1 MKNSD
6 KLIARAIQCA
16 KAGDFARAEKIALTV
31 LEGDPT
37 NFDALHIYGNARLER
52 NDLRSATSLLIEV
65 VALDPNFP
73 PAQMNLAN
81 CLALSGKHADALHHF
96 DAAIKLRPNY
106 TEATYNRALS
116 LKELGRADDAIK
128 SLRDA
133 ASSSSDCEP
142 RVYTLLCELLV
153 EAGQLDDAR
162 VTLESGL
169 RNLPKSAELMF
180 CLGCVLV
187 RQKNETRAA
196 EFFSQARRLGPSDA
210 LAHRRRAEALT
221 AVNRLEGALEDYFRA
236 IACEPSDPKLYTA
249 RAKIFES
256 LGKDAESRL
265 DKDAA
270 YAGHVRNGYL
280 RSSCGNLNSA
290 LKDLSAALELK
301 PEDPKALNT
310 RADIYHDMADYH
322 AALIDFE
329 AARRL
334 EGADLTRLALICNL
348 KCRTVDWTGLV
359 EMQEEVRRK
368 GLEEVGLVPFHI
380 ISLIDDPALHHQI
393 ARTRIGD
400 HNRLKIRP
408 FMVSVPGRKIRI
420 GYFSADLCQHPVL
433 QLIRG
438 VFSNHDRERFH
449 VSAFSLTKK
458 KDASYHQIKTVF
470 DTFHNVENAKDE
482 EITALARK
490 EKIDIAIDLTGFTNE
505 ARFGIFAPKAAPVQA
520 NFLGY
525 PGTMGA
531 DFMDY
536 IIADP
541 IVIPQQLRE
550 HYSEKVAYLPCFWPD
565 DSLRPQHR
573 PNERRSDH
581 NLPETGFVFC
591 CFNDT
596 YKILPERFDLWMRI
610 LKQVEGS
617 ILWLRTRDPQTESNF
632 ARQAAAR
639 GLDPGRIFF
648 AGLTSYDQHI
658 SRHQFVDV
666 FLDTGPYN
674 AHTTSADALWA
685 GVPVLTRI
693 GGSFASRVA
702 ASLVTRAGVPE
713 LVTTSDDDYVNL
725 GVRLAKEP
733 GLLEGIKGKIDA
745 ARVESP
751 LFDVTRFTRELE
763 QLYEEMMRRHHAGL
777 PPDHIILPGA

>member
-1 MKNSD
+1 MKNPD
-6 KLIARAIQCA
+6 KLIARAIECA
-16 KAGDFARAEKIALTV
+16 KAGDFARAEKIALTI
-31 LEGDPT
+31 LEDDPT

-52 NDLRSATSLLIEV
+52 DDLRSATSLLIEV
-65 VALDPNFP
+65 VDIDPKFP

-81 CLALSGKHADALHHF
+81 CLARSGKHADALHHF

-106 TEATYNRALS
+106 TEAVYNRALS
-116 LKELGRADDAIK
+116 LKELDRADDAIK

-133 ASSSSDCEP
+133 ASSAPNCEP
-142 RVYTLLCELLV
+142 RVYTLLCDLLV
-153 EAGQLDDAR
+153 EAGLLDDAR
-162 VTLESGL
+162 ATLERGL
-169 RNLPKSAELMF
+169 RHFPKSTELLF
-180 CLGCVLV
+180 GLGCVLV
-187 RQKNETRAA
+187 RQKDETKAA

-221 AVNRLEGALEDYFRA
+221 AVNRLEGALEDYSRA
-236 IACEPSDPKLYTA
+236 IACEPSDPKLYKA

-256 LGKDAESRL
+256 LGKDAESQL

-270 YAGHVRNGYL
+270 YDGYMRNGCL
-280 RSSCGNLNSA
+280 RFRFGNLNSA
-290 LKDLSAALELK
+290 IEDLNAALELK
-301 PEDPKALNT
+301 PEDPQALNT
-310 RADIYHDMADYH
+310 RATIYSTMTDYP

-329 AARRL
+329 AVRRL
-334 EGADLTRLALICNL
+334 EGADPKSLAQICHL
-348 KCRTVDWTGLV
+348 KCRTADWTGLA
-359 EMQEEVRRK
+359 ELKEEVRRK
-368 GLEEVGLVPFHI
+368 GLEGADLSPFGI
-380 ISLIDDPALHHQI
+380 LPLIEDPAFHHQV
-393 ARTRIGD
+393 ARTYVGA
-400 HNRLKIRP
+400 HNTLKTRP
-408 FMVSVPGRKIRI
+408 FAASVPGRKIRI

-458 KDASYHQIKTVF
+458 KDANYHQIKTVF
-470 DTFHNVENAKDE
+470 DSFHNVENAKDE

-505 ARFGIFAPKAAPVQA
+505 ARFGIFSPKAAPVQA

-550 HYSEKVAYLPCFWPD
+550 HYSEKIAYLPCYQPND
-565 DSLRPQHR
+565 RLRPQRR

-581 NLPETGFVFC
+581 KLPETGFIFC

-617 ILWLRTRDPQTESNF
+617 ILWLLTRDPQTESNF
-632 ARQAAAR
+632 GREAAAR
-639 GLDPGRIFF
+639 GIDPDRIMF
-648 AGLTSYDQHI
+648 AARMSHELHI

-674 AHTTSADALWA
+674 AHTTSSDALWA
-685 GVPVLTRI
+685 GVPVLTRM

-733 GLLEGIKGKIDA
+733 GLLEGIKNKIDA
-745 ARVESP
+745 ARLESP

-777 PPDHIILPGA
+777 PSDHISLPGA